1 MSRAPVTVVKGD
13 GWRKYLSVMPNS
25 QMRAIGT
32 AKVGKLE
39 GALVLDM
46 SSSLYML
53 IDTTGAWY
61 EVDQV
66 KVRAALDSQ

>member
-1 MSRAPVTVVKGD
+1 MPTRVIITKGD
-13 GWRKYLSVMPNS
+13 GWRRFLSAMPNA

-32 AKVGKLE
+32 VSVGKLE

-46 SSSLYML
+46 GSGLYML
-53 IDTTGAWY
+53 IDRTGAWY
-61 EVDQV
+61 ELDQA